1 MSSKKFI
8 QYFLFVTLFAGL
20 YNYNLGFREIFSQQE
35 KQEIPRP
42 AYEVEVTVTNIDVV
56 VTDKQGKR
64 ITDLKPENFEIFEEG
79 MRQRLTNFYEV
90 KGMEI
95 YAPSSEKRAVEPTL
109 PPQSLSAK
117 SPEFTNKII
126 FYFDNWQ
133 LNPLNRNRSIEKIET
148 FIQNNFT
155 QEGHYNEGM
164 IVTLGQKLEILQE
177 FTANAGYLL
186 DSLKRVKKRSG
197 QTLIQMRERE
207 DLRKELNR
215 MISELG
221 SENRI
226 ESFQGAMGFARNF
239 VEAENN
245 NLIYSL
251 KSLSAFIE
259 NVTGIEGKKI
269 LIYVSDGLPINPGE
283 EVFDYIDSAYAG
295 SNARSE
301 SLLYDATRFFKEL
314 TARCNAQE
322 ISLYPIN
329 AQGLESGILS
339 ADREAGWNLSRGGSG
354 MVRATSHRKNDA
366 LRLMAND
373 TGGIPIMNMNDIG
386 PGLEMIRNDLQF
398 YYSLGYVSPH
408 REEGKFL
415 SIEVKLVGIEEKHE
429 VRVRQSY
436 LRISQ
441 EDRIRDSVSSRL
453 FLQRWSNP
461 MNLKVQALPTEPLP
475 NSKKLSLKLKIFIP
489 IKNLTLYSQ
498 DNEYIG
504 KIKIYITLKDSQNR
518 VSPCHELVEDVK
530 IPAKDYEVALKS
542 SYPYI
547 AEMFV
552 DPDHYIFSLALKDV
566 FGDLT
571 NYLQFEKTIE

>member
-42 AYEVEVTVTNIDVV
+42 SYKVDVTVTNIDVV

-90 KGMEI
+90 KGMEV
-95 YAPSSEKRAVEPTL
+95 YAPSSEKQAVAPNL
-109 PPQSLSAK
+109 PPQSLPTK
-117 SPEFTNKII
+117 SPEYSNKII

-155 QEGHYNEGM
+155 QAGHYYEGM

-186 DSLKRVKKRSG
+186 NSLKSVKKRSG
-197 QTLIQMRERE
+197 QTLLQMRERE

-226 ESFQGAMGFARNF
+226 ESFQGAMSFARNF
-239 VEAENN
+239 VESENN
-245 NLIYSL
+245 DLIYSL

-259 NVTGIEGKKI
+259 SMTGIEGKKI

-295 SNARSE
+295 GNARSE
-301 SLLYDATRFFKEL
+301 ANLYDATRFFKEL

-339 ADREAGWNLSRGGSG
+339 ADRDAGWNVSRGGSG

-366 LRLMAND
+366 LKLMAND
-373 TGGIPIMNMNDIG
+373 TGGIPIVNMNDIG

-415 SIEVKLVGIEEKHE
+415 SIEVKLVGVEEKYE
-429 VRVRQSY
+429 VRVRRGY
-436 LRISQ
+436 ARISQ

-453 FLQRWSNP
+453 FLQRWHNP
-461 MNLKVQALPTEPLP
+461 MNLRVQVLPTEPLP
-475 NSKKLSLKLKIFIP
+475 NSKKLSLKLKIFTP
-489 IKNLTLYSQ
+489 IKNMTLYSQ
-498 DNEYIG
+498 GDEYVG
-504 KIKIYITLKDSQNR
+504 KIKIYITLKDSKNR
-518 VSPCHELVEDVK
+518 ISPCHELAEDIN
-530 IPAKDYEVALKS
+530 IPSKDYEVALRS
-542 SYPYI
+542 FYPYI

-552 DPDHYIFSLALKDV
+552 DPDHFIISLAVKDV

>member
-1 MSSKKFI
+1 MSPKKI
-8 QYFLFVTLFAGL
+8 ILYILIVSLFTGL
-20 YNYNLGFREIFSQQE
+20 YTYILGFRETFPPQE

-42 AYEVEVTVTNIDVV
+42 AYQVEVTVTNINVV
-56 VTDKQGKR
+56 VTDKQGER
-64 ITDLKPENFEIFEEG
+64 ITNLKPENFEIYEEG
-79 MRQRLTNFYEV
+79 MRQKLTNFYEV
-90 KGMEI
+90 KGMEV
-95 YAPSSEKRAVEPTL
+95 YAPSLEKKEEEPAL
-109 PPQSLSAK
+109 PPQPLPVK

-133 LNPLNRNRSIEKIET
+133 LHPLNRNRSIEKIET
-148 FIQNNFT
+148 FIQNNFM
-155 QEGHYNEGM
+155 QAGHNNEGM
-164 IVTLGQKLEILQE
+164 IVSLGQKLEVLQG

-186 DSLKRVKKRSG
+186 DSLSRAKKHSG

-221 SENRI
+221 SGNKI

-245 NLIYSL
+245 DLMYSL
-251 KSLSAFIE
+251 KSLGAFFE
-259 NVTGIEGKKI
+259 SMTGIEGKKI

-283 EVFDYIDSAYAG
+283 EVYDYIDHAFAAG
-295 SNARSE
+295 NARSE
-301 SLLYDATRFFKEL
+301 AMLYDATRIFKEL
-314 TARCNAQE
+314 TARCNALE
-322 ISLYPIN
+322 IALYPIN

-339 ADREAGWNLSRGGSG
+339 ADRDVGWNVFKGGSG
-354 MVRATSHRKNDA
+354 MIRSASHRKNDA
-366 LRLMAND
+366 LKLMAND
-373 TGGIPIMNMNDIG
+373 TGGIPILNMNDIG
-386 PGLEMIRNDLQF
+386 PGLERIGDDLQF

-408 REEGKFL
+408 REEGKYL
-415 SIEVKLVGIEEKHE
+415 SIEVKLVGIEEKYD
-429 VRVRQSY
+429 VRVRQGY
-436 LRISQ
+436 VRISQ

-453 FLQRWSNP
+453 FLQRWHNP
-461 MNLKVQALPTEPLP
+461 MSVRVQLLPLEPLP

-498 DNEYIG
+498 DDEFVG
-504 KIKIYITLKDSQNR
+504 KIKVYIILKDSQNR
-518 VSPCHELVEDVK
+518 ISPCHELVEDIN

-542 SYPYI
+542 SYPYT

-552 DPDHYIFSLALKDV
+552 DPNHYIISLALRDV
-566 FGDLT
+566 FGESA

>member
-1 MSSKKFI
+1 MSSKKI
-8 QYFLFVTLFAGL
+8 ILYFLFVTLFAGL
-20 YNYNLGFREIFSQQE
+20 YNYILGFREIFSQQE

-56 VTDKQGKR
+56 VTDKQGER

-90 KGMEI
+90 KGMEV
-95 YAPSSEKRAVEPTL
+95 YAPSPEKQAVEPTL
-109 PPQSLSAK
+109 PPQPLPAK

-133 LNPLNRNRSIEKIET
+133 LHPLNRNRSIEKIET

-155 QEGHYNEGM
+155 QAGHYNEGM
-164 IVTLGQKLEILQE
+164 IVTLGQKLEILQG

-197 QTLIQMRERE
+197 QTLIQMRARE

-245 NLIYSL
+245 DLIYSL

-259 NVTGIEGKKI
+259 NMTGIEGKKI

-283 EVFDYIDSAYAG
+283 EVYDYIDSAYAA

-301 SLLYDATRFFKEL
+301 AMLYDATRFFKEL
-314 TARCNAQE
+314 TARCNARE

-339 ADREAGWNLSRGGSG
+339 ADRDVGWNVSRGGSG

-366 LRLMAND
+366 LKLMAND
-373 TGGIPIMNMNDIG
+373 TGGIPILNMNDIG
-386 PGLEMIRNDLQF
+386 PGLERIGNDLQF

-408 REEGKFL
+408 REEEKFL
-415 SIEVKLVGIEEKHE
+415 SIEVKLVGIEEKYE
-429 VRVRQSY
+429 VRVRQGY
-436 LRISQ
+436 VRISQ

-453 FLQRWSNP
+453 FMQRWHNP
-461 MNLKVQALPTEPLP
+461 MNLRVQALPTEPFP

-498 DNEYIG
+498 DDEYIG
-504 KIKIYITLKDSQNR
+504 KIKIYIILKDSQNR
-518 VSPCHELVEDVK
+518 ISPCHELVEDVN

-552 DPDHYIFSLALKDV
+552 DPDHFIISLALKDV

-571 NYLQFEKTIE
+571 NYLQFEKTIK